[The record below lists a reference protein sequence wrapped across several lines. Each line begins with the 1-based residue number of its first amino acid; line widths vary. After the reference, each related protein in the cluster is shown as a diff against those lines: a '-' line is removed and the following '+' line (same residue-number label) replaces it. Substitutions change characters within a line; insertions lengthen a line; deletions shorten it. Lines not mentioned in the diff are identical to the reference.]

1 MDPGRLRPELIE
13 AVCIDDFTLRKE
25 FGRERGLNPTPT
37 EAQKQ
42 ALNKLNQQLQVK
54 LKASKSK
61 KDVRE
66 ALEPEVQFDLMSRT
80 RVIIWRSNVLKKHA
94 HALASLTLSE
104 KRQAILLNDV
114 FLLTSD
120 HSTGDWLMS
129 SEKLMMHQAIPLT
142 QLAFRDLA
150 VVSTEDVDPGAF
162 EIINMADESR
172 ITLVAESENA
182 KKIWLE
188 ELELAVFCLKSAEPY
203 KNVGWQH
210 EVVRSTVYSA
220 AMYGDTAALK

>member
-1 MDPGRLRPELIE
+1 MGSTNFVFISSQ
-13 AVCIDDFTLRKE
+13 T
-25 FGRERGLNPTPT
+25 GLNPTPT

-80 RVIIWRSNVLKKHA
+80 RVIIWRSNVLKKRKTYRLSCTFGVRLQLITILHYFSIDA

-129 SEKLMMHQAIPLT
+129 SEKLMMHQ
-142 QLAFRDLA
+142 
-150 VVSTEDVDPGAF
+150 VCVD
-162 EIINMADESR
+162 
-172 ITLVAESENA
+172 T
-182 KKIWLE
+182 
-188 ELELAVFCLKSAEPY
+188 
-203 KNVGWQH
+203 
-210 EVVRSTVYSA
+210 
-220 AMYGDTAALK
+220 